1 MSEYCNSWADDGK
14 CESRKDYMY
23 HNCPDSCG
31 LCGQDEGETKP
42 NCEDTSEWE
51 FVLHKYKYLNCY
63 LKTWQSSIL

>member
-42 NCEDTSEWE
+42 NCEDTSE
-51 FVLHKYKYLNCY
+51 
-63 LKTWQSSIL
+63 